1 MSALQFLREKAGVLV
16 AGVIGLSLFLFVVSD
31 FFGRGR
37 GQRIKQKKYYEL
49 GRIDGEYISYQDY
62 EQRVQN
68 LQEIYKLSGTTNIDE
83 ATAETIREQMWQQI
97 VREKILDVQYKNL
110 GIGVSPEEVDEMVLG
125 NEPHQIV
132 KQLFTD
138 KQTGQFNKSFL
149 VNFLKSIEV
158 DETAKK
164 YWLFFE
170 NEIVA
175 DRMNSKYNS
184 LVTKGLYITTKQ
196 AEFENS
202 LSLRTADFSY
212 LLKNYS
218 DVSDSTIK
226 VSDSEIQAYYASHKE
241 SYKRTAQRDLE
252 FVAFDIIPSEDDK
265 IQAKRW
271 IDNTKGEFATSSE
284 AVQFINNTSDTRHA
298 GFYYPLSLI
307 PDSLKAFVR
316 KENLKEVYGP
326 YLENGSYKLARVL
339 DATDRP
345 DSVHARHILIS
356 PKQNMTS
363 EQVKLKADSL
373 IKLIKSGLPFNLI
386 ALSNS
391 DDQGSAQLGGDLGW
405 IKEGQMVIPFNNACF
420 TTKKGVVTTVETSF
434 GIHII
439 EILDMSKKVRK
450 YEVGIIDR
458 KILPSALTNQKAYA
472 EASKFAGTSDTY
484 EKFNKA
490 IADQNLNKRV
500 ANNITPQQKTLP
512 GLEKPR
518 SLIMSLF
525 QSESGKIV
533 VDVNQQAVF
542 EIGDKYVIGYCTK
555 VNEEGIAPEKDVKND
570 IRYSI
575 IKDKKADLISAE
587 FSTLKKEGKT
597 LDDAAAKTGLK
608 VMEATQVN
616 FRSYSIPGAGVEPAL
631 AGAASVADQN
641 VVSGP
646 VKGNNGVYLI
656 NVNNVVTAASEDNKL
671 LKERLITTFQMRG
684 TYEAYEALK
693 KKANVID
700 KRYKFY

>member
-31 FFGRGR
+31 FFGGGR
-37 GQRIKQKKYYEL
+37 GQRLKQKKYYEI
-49 GRIDGEYISYQDY
+49 GRINGEYISYQDY

-83 ATAETIREQMWQQI
+83 ATAETIREQMWQQM
-97 VREKILDVQYKNL
+97 VREKILDVQYIDL
-110 GIGVSPEEVDEMVLG
+110 GIGVSTEEVDEMVLG
-125 NEPHQIV
+125 NEPHAIV

-138 KQTGQFNKSFL
+138 RQTGQFNKSFL

-175 DRMNSKYNS
+175 DRMNAKYNT
-184 LVTKGLYITTKQ
+184 LVTKGLYVTSKQ

-202 LSLRTADFSY
+202 LALRTADFSY
-212 LLKNYS
+212 ILKSYS

-226 VSDSEIQAYYASHKE
+226 VSDNDIKAYYTSHKE
-241 SYKRTAQRDLE
+241 NYKRTAQRDIE
-252 FVAFDIIPSEDDK
+252 YVTFDITPSEDDRM
-265 IQAKRW
+265 QAEKW
-271 IDNTKGEFATSSE
+271 INNTRSEFASATD
-284 AVQFINNTSDTRHA
+284 AVQFINNTSDTRHT
-298 GFYYPLSLI
+298 GFYLPLSGI
-307 PDSLKAFVR
+307 PDSLKAFVK

-339 DATDRP
+339 DASDRP

-356 PKQNMTS
+356 PKQNMTL
-363 EQVKLKADSL
+363 EQVRLKADSL
-373 IKLIKSGLPFNLI
+373 VKVLKSGLSFQI
-386 ALSNS
+386 VAITNS
-391 DDQGSAQLGGDLGW
+391 DDQGSAQVGGDLGW
-405 IKEGQMVIPFNNACF
+405 IKEGQMVVPFNNACF
-420 TTKKGVVTTVETSF
+420 TTKKGVLTTVETNY

-439 EILDMSKKVRK
+439 EVLDQSKKVRK

-458 KILPSALTNQKAYA
+458 KILPSSITNQKVYA
-472 EASKFAGTSDTY
+472 EASRFAGTIDTY
-484 EKFNKA
+484 DKFTKA
-490 IADQNLNKRV
+490 IAEQNLNKRV

-512 GLEKPR
+512 GLDKPR
-518 SLIMSLF
+518 QLIMSLF
-525 QSESGKIV
+525 QAETGKIIL
-533 VDVNQQAVF
+533 DVNQQAVF
-542 EIGDKYVIGYCTK
+542 EIGDKYVVSFCTK
-555 VNEEGIAPEKDVKND
+555 VEEEGIAQEKDVKND

-575 IKDKKADLISAE
+575 IKDKKSDLLFAE
-587 FSTLKKEGKT
+587 LNTLKKEGKT
-597 LDDAAAKTGLK
+597 LEDIAGK
-608 VMEATQVN
+608 VGVKVLEATQVN
-616 FRSYSIPGAGVEPAL
+616 FRSYSVPGAGVEPAL
-631 AGAASVADQN
+631 VGAASIADQN
-641 VVSGP
+641 VLSGP

-656 NVNNVVTAASEDNKL
+656 NVNNVTTATSEDAKL
-671 LKERLITTFQMRG
+671 LKDRLMATFQMRG